1 MARTNPKK
9 TDSSIFKDIT
19 TGVVLGSGLFGVS
32 DDFPTDAVLPFE
44 DVEGL
49 GSPGVSGHTG
59 EFRRCVVA
67 GRSCVFV
74 CGRKHYYEG
83 GTRAIE
89 LLMNFVYR
97 SGVSRLLLT
106 SAAGSLVKSLCPG
119 ELVLV
124 DDILDLQFR
133 GGARTGGRNRVEPVA
148 RPGCNRPLTLDA
160 TLLRDVWTAA
170 AAVRVRLG
178 RGTAITCAGPLYE
191 SPAEIRAMQQT
202 GATLVTMSGA
212 PEVAIAGALGI
223 RVAMIGLVTNWAS
236 GISGTRLHHDDVLE
250 TAGTAVPK
258 LRQLVEKFVE
268 KGPRDITSR
277 EADN

>member
-1 MARTNPKK
+1 MARINPKK
-9 TDSSIFKDIT
+9 TDLSIFKDIA
-19 TGVVLGSGLFGVS
+19 TGVVLGSGLLGVS
-32 DDFPTDAVLPFE
+32 DDFPTEAVIPFE

-49 GSPGVSGHTG
+49 GSPGVPGHTG

-89 LLMNFVYR
+89 SLLNFVCR
-97 SGVSRLLLT
+97 SGVRRLLLT
-106 SAAGSLVKSLCPG
+106 SAAGSLVKSVCPG
-119 ELVLV
+119 ELILV
-124 DDILDLQFR
+124 DDVLDLQFR
-133 GGARTGGRNRVEPVA
+133 EGAQSRDRNGVESVE
-148 RPGCNRPLTLDA
+148 RPGSKRSLALDA
-160 TLLRDVWTAA
+160 TLLRDARTAA
-170 AAVRVRLG
+170 ATARVRLG
-178 RGTAITCAGPLYE
+178 RGAAITCAGPVYE

-212 PEVAIAGALGI
+212 PEIAIANALGI

-250 TAGTAVPK
+250 TAGMAVPK

-268 KGPRDITSR
+268 QGPRDIAGR
-277 EADN
+277 ETDN

>member
-1 MARTNPKK
+1 MAPTNPKK

-32 DDFPTDAVLPFE
+32 DDFPTEAVIPFE
-44 DVEGL
+44 DIEGL
-49 GSPGVSGHTG
+49 GSPDVPGHTG

-67 GRSCVFV
+67 GQSCMFV

-89 LLMNFVYR
+89 SLLNFVCR
-97 SGVSRLLLT
+97 SGVRRLLLT
-106 SAAGSLVKSLCPG
+106 SAAGSLVKSVCPG

-124 DDILDLQFR
+124 DDVLDLQFR
-133 GGARTGGRNRVEPVA
+133 GRVRTRGRNGVEPVG
-148 RPGCNRPLTLDA
+148 RPGKNRRLTLDTA
-160 TLLRDVWTAA
+160 LLRDLWTAA

-178 RGTAITCAGPLYE
+178 RGAAITCAGPLYE

-212 PEVAIAGALGI
+212 PEIAIANALGI

-236 GISGTRLHHDDVLE
+236 GISGARLHHDDVLE
-250 TAGTAVPK
+250 MAGTRVSK

-268 KGPRDITSR
+268 QGPRDSAGR

>member
-1 MARTNPKK
+1 MTRINPKK
-9 TDSSIFKDIT
+9 TDLSIFEDIA

-32 DDFPTDAVLPFE
+32 DDFPTEAVIPFE

-49 GSPGVSGHTG
+49 GSPGVPGHTG

-83 GTRAIE
+83 GVRAIE
-89 LLMNFVYR
+89 SLLNFVCR
-97 SGVSRLLLT
+97 SGVRRLLLT
-106 SAAGSLVKSLCPG
+106 SAAGSLVKSVCPG

-124 DDILDLQFR
+124 EDVLDLQFR
-133 GGARTGGRNRVEPVA
+133 KWEQTRDRNRVKPVA
-148 RPGCNRPLTLDA
+148 RPGSKRSLALDA
-160 TLLRDVWTAA
+160 ALLRDVWTAA
-170 AAVRVRLG
+170 ATVRVRLG

-212 PEVAIAGALGI
+212 PEIAIANAMGV
-223 RVAMIGLVTNWAS
+223 RVAMIGFVTNWAS

-250 TAGTAVPK
+250 MAGTGVSK

-268 KGPRDITSR
+268 QGSQDM
-277 EADN
+277 AGGVGDN

>member
-1 MARTNPKK
+1 LARTNPKK
-9 TDSSIFKDIT
+9 TDSSIFKDIA

-32 DDFPTDAVLPFE
+32 DDFPTEAVLPFE
-44 DVEGL
+44 DIEGL
-49 GSPGVSGHTG
+49 GSPGVPGHTG

-67 GRSCVFV
+67 GRSCLFV

-89 LLMNFVYR
+89 SLLEFVCR
-97 SGVSRLLLT
+97 SGVRRLLLT
-106 SAAGSLVKSLCPG
+106 SAAGSLVKSVCPG

-124 DDILDLQFR
+124 DDVLDLQFR
-133 GGARTGGRNRVEPVA
+133 RRARARDGNGVESVA
-148 RPGCNRPLTLDA
+148 RPGSKRPLALDA
-160 TLLRDVWTAA
+160 ALLRDVWTAA
-170 AAVRVRLG
+170 ATVRVRLG
-178 RGTAITCAGPLYE
+178 RGAAITCAGPLYE

-212 PEVAIAGALGI
+212 PEIAIANATGI
-223 RVAMIGLVTNWAS
+223 RVAMIGFVTNWAS

-250 TAGTAVPK
+250 MAGTGVSK

-268 KGPRDITSR
+268 QGPQNMAGR